1 MTNIMAYFAARSLR
15 GSRNSPAED
24 GTAVPTLR
32 PRLPSRYEGSDA
44 QEVSAA
50 SDFAR
55 EEAFVTW
62 GRSPIPAASVPEP
75 PALPQPGAPGT
86 PRRPQA
92 VPRDGETSRRE
103 APPHAPAQSL
113 ARSDRE
119 RGSDHVAAAP
129 LKPAAAAEITEAVSP
144 LAPQR
149 PAPMAVPPRLPEDP
163 RHGALARQ
171 ERRPMISL
179 EADHARRPTPEHAP
193 TERVAS
199 RQPQP
204 LSQASAPV
212 AAPLRA
218 GLAFPVV
225 PAMPRPADT
234 PQTPPWQRERVAEKA
249 PASPRVQVTI
259 GRIEIRAA
267 SAPAQ
272 PRTQPR
278 PPSMSLDD
286 YLAKR
291 GEG

>member
-1 MTNIMAYFAARSLR
+1 MTNVMTYFAARSLR
-15 GSRNSPAED
+15 RGGNPSAED

-32 PRLPSRYEGSDA
+32 PRLPGRYEGAEA
-44 QEVSAA
+44 QEASAA

-55 EEAFVTW
+55 EDAFMEW
-62 GRSPIPAASVPEP
+62 GRERHPAASVPEP

-86 PRRPQA
+86 PAPPQA
-92 VPRDGETSRRE
+92 IARDGETSRRE
-103 APPHAPAQSL
+103 APSHPRAQSP
-113 ARSDRE
+113 ARSDWE
-119 RGSDHVAAAP
+119 RGSDLVAAAP
-129 LKPAAAAEITEAVSP
+129 PKPAAAPEITAAVWP
-144 LAPQR
+144 TPPQ
-149 PAPMAVPPRLPEDP
+149 PAPMAVPPPLPKDP
-163 RHGALARQ
+163 RHGGLARQ
-171 ERRPMISL
+171 ERPPTIAV
-179 EADHARRPTPEHAP
+179 EADHVRRPAPERAP
-193 TERVAS
+193 AERVAL

-204 LSQASAPV
+204 LSQASVPV

-225 PAMPRPADT
+225 QATPRLADT
-234 PQTPPWQRERVAEKA
+234 RQAPPRQREWVAEIG

-291 GEG
+291 GQG